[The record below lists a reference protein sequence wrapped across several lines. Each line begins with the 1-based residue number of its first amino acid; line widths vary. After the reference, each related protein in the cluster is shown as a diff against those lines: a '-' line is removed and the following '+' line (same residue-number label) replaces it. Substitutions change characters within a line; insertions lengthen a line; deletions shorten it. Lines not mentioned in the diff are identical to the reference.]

1 MMLLLLF
8 LNDVVVVVKLSS
20 ARPESV
26 CAADGPQARLNP
38 GVESLPGVDCQVLL
52 YLTGQGKT
60 PVTEQDGVVK
70 VGFLRRNLQDEEHK
84 DGHKIHCKG
93 CADQMSHNVH

>member
-20 ARPESV
+20 AWPESV
-26 CAADGPQARLNP
+26 CAADGPEARLNP
-38 GVESLPGVDCQVLL
+38 RLEGVPGVDSQVLL

-93 CADQMSHNVH
+93 CADQMSNNVH